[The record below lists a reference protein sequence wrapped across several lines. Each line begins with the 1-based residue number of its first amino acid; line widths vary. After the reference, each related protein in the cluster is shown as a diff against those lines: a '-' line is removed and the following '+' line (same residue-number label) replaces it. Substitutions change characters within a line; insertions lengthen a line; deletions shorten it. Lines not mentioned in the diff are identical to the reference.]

1 MDCEKIFCYAWLQID
16 LGSPNRHHQWCASDG
31 KPLGASADFWF
42 WEKRTGQL
50 DFWPPMTPMT
60 DSQAFREEDLEIAT
74 LSPKCQLFWS
84 FLLHCL

>member
-1 MDCEKIFCYAWLQID
+1 MDCGNIATPGCRLTLDHQTGTISGVPVM
-16 LGSPNRHHQWCASDG
+16 GSPWEPQ
-31 KPLGASADFWF
+31 LTWF

-74 LSPKCQLFWS
+74 LSPKFQLFWS